1 MKYPKLNDKDFGTKI
16 NKMFKKYEI
25 PDKKKSLKEICYP
38 DKYKFQLPQLFLAD
52 FMSPSTPYK
61 GLLVYH
67 GIGSGKTCTSIRIA
81 EKWKHKKKIIIL
93 VPASLRGNYRGEL
106 RGECGKYFYMT
117 KDETEKIKKLDPFDN
132 EYTEIIKKTNERI
145 NKYYEIYSYNKFV
158 LEVEKGNIDLN
169 NTLMI
174 VDEIQNMISEDG
186 KFYATLYEAVKNAP
200 DDFRLVL
207 LSATPMFNKPR
218 EFGLIMKLLREDFP
232 TGSNFDKKFIKQT
245 IKKNETTFEPKNID
259 EFKKLINGYVSYY
272 RGAPPYVYP
281 ELIIKYVNCEMS
293 EFQYNGY
300 KRVISAE
307 KRKFFYQ
314 DIIDL
319 PNEFYLGTRMISN
332 VAFPNQQIGDIGY
345 KSFNKSHILKSLKT
359 YSIKFYKIIKKIKKC
374 HGKVFVYSNF
384 KEYGGIKSF
393 INVLDAYGYKNYE
406 NDGPGRK
413 RYAIW
418 SGDTDDIMKD
428 EIKTIYNRDDNIDGN
443 KIKIILGS
451 PSIKEGVSL
460 LAVRQVHII
469 EPYWN
474 IKRIE
479 QIIGRAS
486 RFCSHKKLP
495 EEERNVKVYI
505 YVATHPKEKRTVDEY
520 IKLLAFRKDN
530 LINKFEKIIKETSI
544 DCRLNK
550 NANVYKG
557 DDDIKCT

>member
-1 MKYPKLNDKDFGTKI
+1 MEYPKLNDINLGSKI
-16 NKMFKKYEI
+16 NKIFKKYKI
-25 PDKKKSLKEICYP
+25 PDEKKSLKEICYP
-38 DKYKFQLPQLFLAD
+38 EKYKFQLPQLFLSE

-81 EKWKHKKKIIIL
+81 EKWKHKKNIIVL
-93 VPASLRGNYRGEL
+93 VPASLRENYRGEL
-106 RGECGKYFYMT
+106 RGECGKHLYMT
-117 KDETEKIKKLDPFDN
+117 EDEAEKIKNLDPFDN
-132 EYTEIIKKTNERI
+132 EYSEIIDKTNERI
-145 NKYYEIYSYNKFV
+145 DKYYKIYSYNKFV
-158 LEVEKGNIDLN
+158 AEAEEGNIDLG

-186 KFYATLYEAVKNAP
+186 KFYAVLSEAVMNAP

-218 EFGLIMKLLREDFP
+218 EIGLIMKLLRDDFP
-232 TGSNFDKKFIKQT
+232 TGSKFDKKFIKQT
-245 IKKNETTFEPKNID
+245 VDKKGTVFEPKNID

-272 RGAPPYVYP
+272 RGAPPHVYP
-281 ELIIKYVNCEMS
+281 ELIVKYVNCTMS
-293 EFQYNGY
+293 DFQYNGY

-332 VAFPNQQIGDIGY
+332 VAFPNQQIGDAGFN
-345 KSFNKSHILKSLKT
+345 SFDDAHILKSLEM
-359 YSIKFYKIIKKIKKC
+359 YSIKFYKIIKKIKQC

-393 INVLDAYGYKNYE
+393 IKVLDAYGYKNYE
-406 NDGPGRK
+406 QDGPGRK

-428 EIKTIYNRDDNIDGN
+428 EIKTIYNRDDNIEGK

-495 EEERNVKVYI
+495 IEERNVKVYI

-520 IKLLAFRKDN
+520 IKLLALRKDN
-530 LINKFEKIIKETSI
+530 LINKFEKIIKETAV

-550 NANVYKG
+550 NANVYDG
-557 DDDIKCT
+557 ESDIECV